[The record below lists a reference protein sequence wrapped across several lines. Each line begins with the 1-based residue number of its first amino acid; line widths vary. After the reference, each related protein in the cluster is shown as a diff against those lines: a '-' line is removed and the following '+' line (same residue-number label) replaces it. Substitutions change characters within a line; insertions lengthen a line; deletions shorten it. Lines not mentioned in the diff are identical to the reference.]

1 MSAMKWKK
9 FTLKT
14 TTEAVELIS
23 AMLAEL
29 GIDSVE
35 IEDNR
40 PLSEED
46 CKRMFID
53 ILPELPPDEGTAFV
67 SFYLEE
73 GEAEEG
79 LLTAVTDG
87 LLELDSF
94 VDTGE
99 KTITV
104 SETEDADWIDN
115 WKEFFHPFRVDDTI
129 IIKPTWEKLEEKR
142 DGDMVIEIDPGT
154 AFGTGSHE
162 TTKLCI
168 LSLKKQMKGGERVL
182 DLGCGSGILSIAARK
197 LGASY
202 VLGTDIDENAVLVSK
217 ENTRQNHITSA
228 AGLKPPGMEPAAD
241 KDVLAAAESG
251 CSYICCNVLS
261 EECEKSFLGTGYD
274 IVVANILADVIV
286 PLSGLAGSFLKPGG
300 MFISS
305 GIIHAKAE
313 EVKEALLLNQFE
325 IVEQTQMGDW
335 VSYLARKK

>member
-1 MSAMKWKK
+1 MKWKK

-14 TTEAVELIS
+14 TTEAVELVS

-29 GIDSVE
+29 GIDAVE

-40 PLSEED
+40 PISEED
-46 CKRMFID
+46 RKRMFID

-73 GEAEEG
+73 GKEA
-79 LLTAVTDG
+79 DG
-87 LLELDSF
+87 LLAAVRDGLAELDSF
-94 VDTGE
+94 VAVGE

-129 IIKPTWEKLEEKR
+129 IIKPTWEELDEKKE
-142 DGDMVIEIDPGT
+142 GDMVIEIDPGT

-168 LSLKKQMKGGERVL
+168 LSLKKQIQGGERVL

-197 LGASY
+197 LGASC

-217 ENTRQNHITSA
+217 ENTEQNHLSSAVSVTS
-228 AGLKPPGMEPAAD
+228 PGVDLAAD
-241 KDVLAAAESG
+241 KEVFAAAEDG
-251 CSYICCNVLS
+251 CGYFCCNVLA
-261 EECEKSFLGTGYD
+261 EECETALLGASYD

-286 PLSGLAGSFLKPGG
+286 PLSGIVGDFLKPAGI
-300 MFISS
+300 FISS
-305 GIIHAKAE
+305 GIIQAKAE
-313 EVKEALLLNQFE
+313 EVKEALVSNQFE
-325 IVEQTQMGDW
+325 IIEQTRMGDW
-335 VSYLARKK
+335 VSYTARKK